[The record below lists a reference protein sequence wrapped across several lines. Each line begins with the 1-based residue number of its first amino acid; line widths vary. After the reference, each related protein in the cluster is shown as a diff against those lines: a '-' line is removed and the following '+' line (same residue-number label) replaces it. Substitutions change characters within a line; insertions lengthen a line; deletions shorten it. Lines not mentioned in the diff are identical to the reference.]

1 MSRVARDRASRLAE
15 FREAHA
21 AYRETGKKEH
31 AEWRERAM
39 RDRCV
44 RESDFR
50 KAADEKVER
59 VVSDKSH
66 VDEVLKKAGFTG
78 WTRKDSD
85 NG

>member
-1 MSRVARDRASRLAE
+1 MSRAGRDRASRLSE

-21 AYRETGKKEH
+21 AYRETGSLEH

-39 RDRCV
+39 RSRDV
-44 RESDFR
+44 RESDFKR
-50 KAADEKVER
+50 AAEAKVET

-78 WTRKDSD
+78 WKKE
-85 NG
+85 NGNG